1 MLFNNM
7 GKNRVDNLNEKYIVK
22 NIKPLKEYIDYSEVK
37 LLHDEEDI
45 YFNMSIISFK
55 GKLHYAVRGG
65 LRHIG
70 KMYLHKD
77 FTSTV
82 FTGVVSDKIV
92 TKKEIDVKFPSVN
105 NGRLGLEDPRI
116 FEWNNELYFSGDIP
130 FNLVGRK
137 QKNAFVNIETGEHS
151 ILRDPLERAMS
162 KNWMPYIENND
173 LNFITDIF
181 PTRILNAESKKCKTY
196 NENVNQSYPVSCGP
210 RVIEID
216 GYKTSIVHGR
226 ACGAYWHSIIQWD
239 DNWKMRISDPF
250 YFNKP
255 GIEFSTGYEVHKD
268 KLYFTYSEYDDG
280 VSLCSLDLKS
290 FLESQLWRMD
300 V

>member
-7 GKNRVDNLNEKYIVK
+7 TKDKVNNLNERYILK
-22 NIKPLKEYIDYSEVK
+22 KIKPLSHYIDYSETK
-37 LLHDEEDI
+37 LLHDQDEI
-45 YFNMSIISFK
+45 YFNMSLVSFK
-55 GKLHYAVRGG
+55 DELHYAVRGG
-65 LRHIG
+65 LKHIG
-70 KMYLHKD
+70 KMYLHPE

-82 FTGVVSDKIV
+82 HVGVVNSKIK
-92 TKKEIDVKFPSVN
+92 TKKEVNVNFPSIS

-137 QKNAFVNIETGEHS
+137 QKNAFVNIETGHHE
-151 ILRDPLERAMS
+151 ILRDPLERNMS
-162 KNWMPYIENND
+162 KNWMPYVNDNN
-173 LNFITDIF
+173 LYFITDAI
-181 PTRILNAESKKCKTY
+181 PTRILNAQTKEVKVYNDTIHSK
-196 NENVNQSYPVSCGP
+196 VPVSCGP

-226 ACGAYWHSIIQWD
+226 ANGAYWHSIAQWNN
-239 DNWKMRISDPF
+239 NWRLRISDPF

-280 VSLCSLDLKS
+280 VSLCNLDLKS